1 MQKRRGYTIIEI
13 TIVIVV
19 ILILATLSVLYL
31 AKARQK
37 AKLSRVTTEL
47 TEIATSLSQYAEDNN
62 YQYPAD
68 TSRSVPPGLEH
79 YLQGGTWPESAWP
92 TGVFDWDNWTINGAK
107 VYQISYRLCDNSD
120 PISACSDPVLFPNFV
135 RNSSIFYCIS
145 GACVP
150 HEASPTVPGYCVNCT
165 PKEQNY

>member
-1 MQKRRGYTIIEI
+1 MHKRRGYTIVEV

-19 ILILATLSVLYL
+19 ILILATLSVIYL

-37 AKLSRVTTEL
+37 AKLSRVSTEL

-68 TSRSVPPGLEH
+68 TNRSVPPGLER
-79 YLQGGTWPESAWP
+79 YLQGGTWPVSQWP

-107 VYQISYRLCDNSD
+107 VYQISYRLCDIDD

-150 HEASPTVPGYCVNCT
+150 HESSPTVPGYCVNCN
-165 PKEQNY
+165 PKERNY